1 MIWWRYKMS
10 QYMKLIGQKAKKA
23 SLTKINTRIKNKVL
37 KRYASLL
44 DKEKNF
50 IIKANTKDVKFALEK
65 GLKNNLIDR
74 LTIDQK
80 KLNNIKN
87 SINKIAKLKD
97 PVDNILEKW
106 SRPNGLR
113 IKRVSIPIG
122 VIGIIYESRPNVT
135 SDVAGLCFKSGNAV
149 ILKGGSEAIN
159 TNKIL
164 AKLFRKALKEN
175 KIDENYIQFVDS
187 KDRKMVDFMLS
198 KMKNY
203 IDVIIPRGGKNLV
216 KRVQEFSSVPIIG
229 HLEGLC
235 HTFID
240 KDAQLK
246 MAINIIYNAKL
257 RNTSICGATETILL
271 HEKIIKRFCNPILKK
286 LEENNCKIYGDH
298 FLKKYYKGKIYPAKE
313 KDWSTEYLA
322 AIVSVKTV
330 KNCKDAIRH
339 INKYGTMHTDS
350 IVTKNKKTAR
360 MFLKNVKSSIAMQ
373 NTSTQFADG
382 GEFGFGGE
390 VGISTNTLPPR
401 GPVGLGQLISYKYEV
416 ISNGQTRK

>member
-1 MIWWRYKMS
+1 MS
-10 QYMKLIGQKAKKA
+10 QYMRLIGQNARKALLK
-23 SLTKINTRIKNKVL
+23 KINTKVKNKIL

-44 DKEKNF
+44 DKEKNS
-50 IIKANTKDVKFALEK
+50 IIIENTKDVKFALNK

-74 LTIDQK
+74 LTITHK

-87 SINKIAKLKD
+87 SIIKIIKLKD
-97 PVDNILEKW
+97 PVDNTLEQW
-106 SRPNGLR
+106 NRPNGLK
-113 IKRVSIPIG
+113 IKRVSTPIG
-122 VIGIIYESRPNVT
+122 VIGVIYESRPNVT
-135 SDVAGLCFKSGNAV
+135 SDVASLCFKSGNAI
-149 ILKGGSEAIN
+149 ILKGGSEAIH

-175 KIDENYIQFVDS
+175 KVNKNFVQFIDS
-187 KDRKMVDFMLS
+187 RDRKMVDFMLS
-198 KMKNY
+198 KMKDY

-235 HTFID
+235 HTYVD
-240 KDAQLK
+240 KDAELQ
-246 MAINIIYNAKL
+246 MAIKIIYNAKL
-257 RNTSICGATETILL
+257 RNTSICGATETVLL
-271 HEKIIKRFCNPILKK
+271 HKKIVKKFCNPILKK

-298 FLKKYYKGKIYPAKE
+298 FLNRHYKGKISSAK
-313 KDWSTEYLA
+313 KKAWSTEYLA
-322 AIVSVKTV
+322 PKISVKTV
-330 KNCKDAIRH
+330 KNCEEAIKH

-350 IVTKNKKTAR
+350 IITKNKKIAQK
-360 MFLKNVKSSIAMQ
+360 FLKNVKSSIAMH

-382 GEFGFGGE
+382 EEFGFGGE

-416 ISNGQTRK
+416 FSNGQTRK